1 LSVINAFVEILT
13 LLLIFPL
20 LDFLINGNGIYLDKL
35 TNFFGYYSSANKNL
49 FFFKILIIIIL
60 IKVIFNSYFVYFT
73 QKFLRNLR
81 ITLIENLIKKY
92 LSEDY
97 LFFIKNNSA
106 FLIRNIHDEVTRVI
120 NGVISM
126 ALNLFS
132 EILII
137 IFIFLLFAIYNFNIA
152 LSVLSFLLILS
163 FIYIFISKNYIQK
176 LATIRDRF
184 DGLFYK
190 NLKEIFENIKI
201 IKIHKKEDFFI
212 KKFSQINSVSSNAQ
226 FRYNLIALSPRIF
239 FELFLIIII
248 IFFLLF
254 FSNKDKNL
262 IYIIA
267 LYVAGAVRL
276 IPAISKI
283 LNSLYNI
290 RFNLVSFNNLYS
302 DLKVYKERTLE
313 RRIPATV
320 SKFNFFKSIRFVDV
334 KFYHDK
340 KRGYILDD
348 FNIEIEKNKFI
359 GIIGKTGS
367 GKSTFIDLISGLI
380 FPKSGEVVIDNNI
393 VLNSNNIEEW
403 KKKIGYLPQEIT
415 LLDDTIAANIAFGL
429 DQEKIDV
436 NKLKKSI
443 KDSNLGDFIENLPL
457 QENTIVGERGLKIS
471 GGERQRIGLARVLY
485 HTSDI
490 LLLDEFT
497 SSLDY
502 STELNIL
509 NIISKIPNKTK
520 ILITHREE
528 NLKFCDKVFEI
539 KYIAGNLISSIKPSH
554 GFVGVE
560 TNVDVYGLGFPDD
573 TDYRCLFGN
582 TSVVARW
589 LSQTNLQCN

>member
-1 LSVINAFVEILT
+1 LKLIKKIFFIFSRPIKFSLIIYLLLSVINAFVEILT

-35 TNFFGYYSSANKNL
+35 TNFFGYYNSANKNL

-212 KKFSQINSVSSNAQ
+212 KKFSQINSASSNAQ

-302 DLKVYKERTLE
+302 DLKVYKERILE
-313 RRIPATV
+313 RCIPATV

-340 KRGYILDD
+340 ERGYILDD

-415 LLDDTIAANIAFGL
+415 LLDDTIAANIAFGI

-528 NLKFCDKVFEI
+528 NLQFCDKVFEI
-539 KYIAGNLISSIKPSH
+539 KDKKIK
-554 GFVGVE
+554 
-560 TNVDVYGLGFPDD
+560 LK
-573 TDYRCLFGN
+573 L
-582 TSVVARW
+582 
-589 LSQTNLQCN
+589 

>member
-1 LSVINAFVEILT
+1 MKLIKKIFFIFSRPIKFSLIIYLLLSVINAFVEILT

-35 TNFFGYYSSANKNL
+35 TNFFGYYNSANKNL

-212 KKFSQINSVSSNAQ
+212 KKFSQINSASSNAQ

-302 DLKVYKERTLE
+302 DLKVYKERILE
-313 RRIPATV
+313 RCIPATV

-340 KRGYILDD
+340 ERGYILDD

-367 GKSTFIDLISGLI
+367 GKSTFVDLISGLI

-415 LLDDTIAANIAFGL
+415 LLDDTIAANIAFGI

-443 KDSNLGDFIENLPL
+443 KDSNLSDFIENLPL

-528 NLKFCDKVFEI
+528 NLQFCDKVFEI
-539 KYIAGNLISSIKPSH
+539 KDKKIK
-554 GFVGVE
+554 
-560 TNVDVYGLGFPDD
+560 LK
-573 TDYRCLFGN
+573 L
-582 TSVVARW
+582 
-589 LSQTNLQCN
+589 

>member
-1 LSVINAFVEILT
+1 LKLIKRIFFISSNRIKFSLFIYLLLSLINAFVEILT

-35 TNFFGYYSSANKNL
+35 INFFRIYSSVNKNL
-49 FFFKILIIIIL
+49 FFFKILTIIIIA
-60 IKVIFNSYFVYFT
+60 KVILNFYFTYFT

-81 ITLIENLIKKY
+81 IILIKNLIKKY
-92 LSEDY
+92 LSENY
-97 LFFIKNNSA
+97 LFFVRNNSA
-106 FLIRNIHDEVTRVI
+106 FLIRNINEEVARVI
-120 NGVISM
+120 TGVISM
-126 ALNLFS
+126 VLNLFS
-132 EILII
+132 EILIVV
-137 IFIFLLFAIYNFNIA
+137 FIFSLFAIYNFNVA
-152 LSVLSFLLILS
+152 FSVLSFLLILS
-163 FIYIFISKNYIQK
+163 FIYIFISKNYIQT
-176 LATIRDRF
+176 LATVRDKY

-201 IKIHKKEDFFI
+201 IKIHKKEEFFI
-212 KKFSQINSVSSNAQ
+212 EKFSQTNTASSNAQ

-239 FELFLIIII
+239 FELFLIVIIVC
-248 IFFLLF
+248 FLLF

-290 RFNLVSFNNLYS
+290 RFNLVSFNNLYY
-302 DLKVYKERTLE
+302 DLKLYKEKILE
-313 RRIPATV
+313 KNIPVTD
-320 SKFNFFKSIRFVDV
+320 SKIIFSKTIRFANV

-340 KRGYILDD
+340 DRGYILDN
-348 FNIEIEKNKFI
+348 FNVEIEKNKFI

-380 FPKSGEVVIDNNI
+380 FPKSGEVIIDSDI
-393 VLNSNNIEEW
+393 VLNGSNVEEW

-415 LLDDTIAANIAFGL
+415 LLDDTIAVNIAFGL
-429 DQEKIDV
+429 DQDNIDF

-443 KDSNLGDFIENLPL
+443 KDSNLTDLIESLPL
-457 QENTIVGERGLKIS
+457 QENTIVGEKGLKIS

-485 HTSDI
+485 HPSEI

-509 NIISKIPNKTK
+509 EIISKIPNKTK

-539 KYIAGNLISSIKPSH
+539 KNKQIQLK
-554 GFVGVE
+554 
-560 TNVDVYGLGFPDD
+560 L
-573 TDYRCLFGN
+573 
-582 TSVVARW
+582 
-589 LSQTNLQCN
+589 

>member
-1 LSVINAFVEILT
+1 LKLIKKIFFIFSRPIKFSLIIYLLLSVINAFVEILT

-35 TNFFGYYSSANKNL
+35 TNFFGYYNSANKNL

-212 KKFSQINSVSSNAQ
+212 KKFSQINSASSNAQ

-302 DLKVYKERTLE
+302 DLKVYKERILE
-313 RRIPATV
+313 RCIPATV

-340 KRGYILDD
+340 ERGYILDD

-367 GKSTFIDLISGLI
+367 GKSTFVDLISGLI

-415 LLDDTIAANIAFGL
+415 LLDDTIAANIAFGI

-443 KDSNLGDFIENLPL
+443 KDSNLSDFIENLPL

-528 NLKFCDKVFEI
+528 NLQFCDKVFEI
-539 KYIAGNLISSIKPSH
+539 KDKKIK
-554 GFVGVE
+554 
-560 TNVDVYGLGFPDD
+560 LK
-573 TDYRCLFGN
+573 L
-582 TSVVARW
+582 
-589 LSQTNLQCN
+589 

>member
-1 LSVINAFVEILT
+1 MKLIKKIFFIFSKPIKFSLIIYLLLSVINAFVEILT

-35 TNFFGYYSSANKNL
+35 TNFFGYYNSANKNL

-212 KKFSQINSVSSNAQ
+212 KKFSQINTASSNAQ

-302 DLKVYKERTLE
+302 DLKVYKERILE
-313 RRIPATV
+313 RCIPATV

-340 KRGYILDD
+340 ERGYILDD

-415 LLDDTIAANIAFGL
+415 LLDDTIAANIAFGI

-528 NLKFCDKVFEI
+528 NLQFCDKVFEI
-539 KYIAGNLISSIKPSH
+539 KDKKIK
-554 GFVGVE
+554 
-560 TNVDVYGLGFPDD
+560 LK
-573 TDYRCLFGN
+573 L
-582 TSVVARW
+582 
-589 LSQTNLQCN
+589 